1 MFMTIN
7 RIISDKWQQMT
18 VAVIAIVVFCFWCF
32 LFPFVPVVREMS
44 QLFLWTGDYMMERLV
59 IPGGLAQYLGEMVS

>member
-18 VAVIAIVVFCFWCF
+18 VAVIAIVVFCFWYF

-44 QLFLWTGDYMMERLV
+44 
-59 IPGGLAQYLGEMVS
+59 